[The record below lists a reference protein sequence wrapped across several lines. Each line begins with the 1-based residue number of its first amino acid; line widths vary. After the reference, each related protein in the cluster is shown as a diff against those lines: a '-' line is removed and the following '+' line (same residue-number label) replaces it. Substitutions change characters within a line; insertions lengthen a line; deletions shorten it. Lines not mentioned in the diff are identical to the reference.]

1 MATRKTAAK
10 SSGAGGGDGVPEP
23 IARNLLK
30 LLSTD
35 DGFRRRFAKNH
46 VAGLLEAAGVSPKAQ
61 KCARPKNKLASKK
74 AIAEAHDEILESLT
88 KCLDQQPV
96 RMDTGK

>member
-1 MATRKTAAK
+1 MATKKTSAK
-10 SSGAGGGDGVPEP
+10 KPAGGSDGVPEP

-46 VAGLLEAAGVSPKAQ
+46 VAGLLEAAGVSPAAQ
-61 KCARPKNKLASKK
+61 KCAKPKHKLASKK
-74 AIAEAHDEILESLT
+74 AIAEAHDEILHTLT
-88 KCLDQQPV
+88 KCLDYQPV
-96 RMDTGK
+96 KMDTGK